1 MSTLQVNLSEK
12 HLDYLRD
19 LQQIKQLSSEQILS
33 RLIEADWLWQ
43 QKLANDPIVALIGCI
58 DDDLPPET
66 IDEMVYQNW

>member
-33 RLIEADWLWQ
+33 SLIEADWLWQ
-43 QKLANDPIVALIGCI
+43 QKLANDSIVALIGCI
-58 DDDLPPET
+58 DDDLSPET
-66 IDEMVYQNW
+66 IDELVYT

>member
-12 HLDYLRD
+12 YLDYLRD

-33 RLIEADWLWQ
+33 SLIEADWLWQ

-58 DDDLPPET
+58 DDDFPPET
-66 IDEMVYQNW
+66 IDEVAYQNW